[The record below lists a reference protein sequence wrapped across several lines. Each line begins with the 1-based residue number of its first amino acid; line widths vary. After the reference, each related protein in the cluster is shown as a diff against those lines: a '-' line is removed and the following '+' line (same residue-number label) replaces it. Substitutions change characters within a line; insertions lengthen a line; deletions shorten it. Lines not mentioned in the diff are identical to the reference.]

1 MELCRIMASS
11 RPAATIIFAAVAGE
25 EQSLLGSAYLAKTL
39 KQNGSNVEAMLNNDI
54 VGSSTG
60 SRGEKDPYTVRL
72 FADGVPP
79 TESSSRAST
88 RLKIGGENDSPAREL
103 GRFAVSVAS
112 NNATEMNVAVVYR
125 YGYFRIYL

>member
-1 MELCRIMASS
+1 MELCRIMATS

-72 FADGVPP
+72 FAEGPP
-79 TESSSRAST
+79 STESSSRASN

-103 GRFAVSVAS
+103 GRFAVGVAS
-112 NNATEMNVAVVYR
+112 NNATEMNIAVVYR
-125 YGYFRIYL
+125 YDYFRIHL